1 MFNNKKKEDKMSNNR
16 VWLVIEK
23 TTYGEDNFGYSITK
37 TANTIEKAV
46 SYKVHLDALNDSKHK
61 CYFIASDISSVLG
74 SVAKHHN
81 KSVENG
87 TYYEKHPEV
96 KKPSEEEMPF

>member
-1 MFNNKKKEDKMSNNR
+1 MFGRKENNMPKTK

-23 TTYGEDNFGYSITK
+23 STYGENSYGYSIIK

-46 SYKVHLDALNDSKHK
+46 NYKVHLDALNDSKNK
-61 CYFIASDISSVLG
+61 SYFLVSDVDTVLEN
-74 SVAKHHN
+74 VAYHHN

-87 TYYEKHPEV
+87 SYYENHPEV
-96 KKPSEEEMPF
+96 KKPV

>member
-1 MFNNKKKEDKMSNNR
+1 MINKENKK

-23 TTYGEDNFGYSITK
+23 NVYGDNHSFTVAKISTSLQEAMRFKLCLED
-37 TANTIEKAV
+37 
-46 SYKVHLDALNDSKHK
+46 LNDRKSQT
-61 CYFIASDISSVLG
+61 YFLASDSDTVMDKVVSAHNESV
-74 SVAKHHN
+74 S
-81 KSVENG
+81 NG

>member
-23 TTYGEDNFGYSITK
+23 NVYGENSQSFSVAKFSD
-37 TANTIEKAV
+37 TIEGAV
-46 SYKVHLDALNDSKHK
+46 KFKVHLEALNDRKSQT
-61 CYFIASDISSVLG
+61 YFLASDSDTVMDKVVSAHNESV
-74 SVAKHHN
+74 S
-81 KSVENG
+81 NG